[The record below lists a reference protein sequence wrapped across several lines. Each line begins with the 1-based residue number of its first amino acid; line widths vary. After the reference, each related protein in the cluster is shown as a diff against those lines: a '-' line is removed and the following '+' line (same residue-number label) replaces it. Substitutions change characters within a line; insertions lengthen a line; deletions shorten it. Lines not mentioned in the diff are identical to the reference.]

1 MVVLQT
7 TIWYLNKKSFAKNV
21 PALDGYKHDMVE
33 GMLELHVLGF
43 KYNRIILLKV
53 IFLY

>member
-1 MVVLQT
+1 M
-7 TIWYLNKKSFAKNV
+7 

-33 GMLELHVLGF
+33 GLLELYVLGF

-53 IFLY
+53 IFVLGIASNDVRC